1 MVRLF
6 PGYKKVLFKGLALF
20 NFLFIIFVSFQ
31 GLYCQESKI
40 LSLSSAAELPS
51 GLSRF
56 ARPGDIL
63 LSGPRLKILFSTSPK
78 TIMTHSR
85 YAGGD
90 ARGTIIGLAP
100 PEGEV
105 EGQVHLGSPTIRYQN
120 KTFYVAY
127 TDFKFPQKI
136 ERHPAQ
142 LQASADFISAD
153 GKKLA
158 IKTTYAVYLDE
169 GRVEISSV
177 ITNTGQQAWSGLG
190 YSLLFDAMH
199 SYYFSP
205 FHYFY
210 HRNLNFRL
218 YQKKRHYLAWI
229 NLNPVPAAGSALPDR
244 LAPGESFTVNYIL
257 LTDTQVNR
265 LLEKVYNL
273 LKVPV
278 SPARIELPAESSGWK
293 EIVISHILSGSTFY
307 RAILDD
313 SATSAEILL
322 PEGLYRVRGHF
333 YPAVVESLLA
343 VEKGKENRARLRL
356 PLSGQINVRLQDSQG
371 QPVPGKVTFIGLQP
385 TRTPYFRPENPVETG
400 RSFESFKNSCF
411 PPPEGLELTLP
422 VGTYLVWASRGPEYS
437 CDQRVIEVLADSPLD
452 LTLRIDRIV
461 EKPGLIS
468 LDPHLHTIHSDG
480 TVNIDS
486 RILALIAEGIEAAI
500 ATDHNIVT
508 DYLPVLKKLGLEKEI
523 AILSGTEVTVPD
535 MIHFNLYPLEYRE
548 KEERKGAIEP
558 VADKVGDLFV
568 ASRKKSPQGIIQ
580 VNHPRAGT
588 LGYFNNYQLDLAEA
602 ANVKETFDFG
612 FDLIEVLN
620 GAAPLS
626 SNAVALEDW
635 LHLLNRGRY
644 YPLVGSSDSHTIDGG
659 EPGYARTYVFYDKPR
674 NEPVDFQAILKALK
688 GGKCF
693 ASTGPLIDFKIN
705 EATLGETASIKP
717 GMVNIKIKVWGAPW
731 MQVDEVR
738 LIFNGHRRLVLPVKE
753 KTGSIVKLEE
763 ALAIEIK
770 EDAAVVAEVI
780 GRRSLYP
787 LLQQPSD
794 SGQLRDAVL
803 PYAIT
808 NPIFI
813 DTDGNG
819 RYDHPWPEKIEEV
832 KATSRLGRIISR

>member
-1 MVRLF
+1 MILF
-6 PGYKKVLFKGLALF
+6 PGCKKGISKGLALI
-20 NFLFIIFVSFQ
+20 FLLFFISISCSN
-31 GLYCQESKI
+31 LYSQESRTII
-40 LSLSSAAELPS
+40 LSSTAELPA

-63 LSGPRLKILFSTSPK
+63 LSGPGLKILFGTNPK
-78 TIMTHSR
+78 IIMTHSR

-100 PEGEV
+100 PEGEA
-105 EGQVHLGSPTIRYQN
+105 EGQVHIGSPTIRYQN
-120 KTFYVAY
+120 RTIYVPY

-136 ERHPAQ
+136 ERHLAQ
-142 LQASADFISAD
+142 LQSTANFVSPD

-177 ITNTGQQAWSGLG
+177 ITNTGQQPWSGLS
-190 YSLLFDAMH
+190 YSLLLDAMH

-205 FHYFY
+205 FHNLY
-210 HRNLNFRL
+210 HQNLNFRL

-229 NLNPVPAAGSALPDR
+229 NLNPIPAAGSDLPDR
-244 LAPGESFTVNYIL
+244 LAPGESFTINYIL

-265 LLEKVYNL
+265 LLEKVYAR

-278 SPARIELPAESSGWK
+278 SLARIELPSEGTGWK
-293 EIVISHILSGSTFY
+293 EILISHLLSGSTFF

-313 SATSAEILL
+313 SVTSTEILL

-333 YPAVVESLLA
+333 YPAVVETTLA

-356 PLSGQINVRLQDSQG
+356 PLFGQINIRLQDSQG

-400 RSFESFKNSCF
+400 SSFESFKNSCF

-468 LDPHLHTIHSDG
+468 LDPHLHTINSDG
-480 TVNIDS
+480 TVNIGS
-486 RILALIAEGIEAAI
+486 RLLSLIAEGVEAAI

-508 DYLPVLKKLGLEKEI
+508 DYLPVLKRLGLEKEI
-523 AILSGTEVTVPD
+523 AILPGTEVTVPD

-548 KEERKGAIEP
+548 KEERKGTIEP

-568 ASRKKSPQGIIQ
+568 AARKKSPQAIIQ
-580 VNHPRAGT
+580 VNHPRAGR
-588 LGYFNNYQLDLAEA
+588 LGYFNNYQLELTEA
-602 ANVKETFDFG
+602 AYVNETFDFG

-659 EPGYARTYVFYDKPR
+659 EPGYARTYVFYDKPKT
-674 NEPVDFQAILKALK
+674 EPVDFAAILKALK
-688 GGKCF
+688 DGKCF
-693 ASTGPLIDFKIN
+693 ASTGPLIDLKIN
-705 EATLGETASIKP
+705 GVSLGETVSIKP
-717 GMVNIKIKVWGAPW
+717 GPVMIKLKIWSAPW
-731 MQVDEVR
+731 IQVDEVR
-738 LIFNGHRRLVLPVKE
+738 LILNGHRRLVLPVKE
-753 KTGSIVKLEE
+753 KIGSVVKLEE

-770 EDAAVVAEVI
+770 EDTAVVAEVI
-780 GRRSLYP
+780 GKRSLYP

-794 SGQLRDAVL
+794 SGKLRDAVL

-819 RYDHPWPEKIEEV
+819 RYDHPWPEKIEETR
-832 KATSRLGRIISR
+832 ATSHRGRVISR

>member
-1 MVRLF
+1 MRFFSGPKNGLI
-6 PGYKKVLFKGLALF
+6 KGLALIF
-20 NFLFIIFVSFQ
+20 FLFFISISCPN
-31 GLYCQESKI
+31 LYSQESKTLI
-40 LSLSSAAELPS
+40 LSSTAELPT

-63 LSGPRLKILFSTSPK
+63 LSGPQLKILFGRNPK
-78 TIMTHSR
+78 IIMTHSR

-105 EGQVHLGSPTIRYQN
+105 EGQVHIGSPTIRYQN
-120 KTFYVAY
+120 RTIYVAY

-136 ERHPAQ
+136 ERHLAQ
-142 LQASADFISAD
+142 LQATADFVSPD

-158 IKTTYAVYLDE
+158 INTTYSVYLNE

-177 ITNTGQQAWSGLG
+177 ITNTGKQAWSGLG
-190 YSLLFDAMH
+190 YSLLFDPMH
-199 SYYFSP
+199 SYYFNP
-205 FHYFY
+205 FHNIY
-210 HRNLNFRL
+210 HRNLNFRF
-218 YQKKRHYLAWI
+218 YQKKQHYLAWI
-229 NLNPVPAAGSALPDR
+229 NLNPVPAAGSVLPDR

-257 LTDTQVNR
+257 LTDTKAFR
-265 LLEKVYNL
+265 LLEKVYAL

-278 SPARIELPAESSGWK
+278 LSARIELPAEGTGWK
-293 EIVISHILSGSTFY
+293 EILISHLMSGSTFF

-322 PEGLYRVRGHF
+322 PEGLYRVRGHL
-333 YPAVVESLLA
+333 YPAVVETILA

-356 PLSGQINVRLQDSQG
+356 PLSGQINVRLRDSQG
-371 QPVPGKVTFIGLQP
+371 KPVPGKVTFIGLQP

-400 RSFESFKNSCF
+400 RSFETFKNSCF

-452 LTLRIDRIV
+452 LTLRLDRVV

-468 LDPHLHTIHSDG
+468 LDPHLHTINSDG
-480 TVNIDS
+480 TVNIGS
-486 RILALIAEGIEAAI
+486 RLLSLIAEGVEAAI

-508 DYLPVLKKLGLEKEI
+508 DYLPVLKRLDLEKEI
-523 AILSGTEVTVPD
+523 AILLGTEVTVPD

-568 ASRKKSPQGIIQ
+568 AARKKSPQAIIQ
-580 VNHPRAGT
+580 VNHPRAGA

-602 ANVKETFDFG
+602 AYVNETFDFG

-659 EPGYARTYVFYDKPR
+659 EPGYARTYVFYDKPKTG
-674 NEPVDFQAILKALK
+674 PVDFAAILQALK
-688 GGKCF
+688 KGKCF
-693 ASTGPLIDFKIN
+693 ASTGPLIDLKIN
-705 EATLGETASIKP
+705 EATLGETISIKP
-717 GMVNIKIKVWGAPW
+717 GLVNIRLKVWSAPW
-731 MQVDEVR
+731 IQVDEVR
-738 LIFNGHRRLVLPVKE
+738 LIINGHCRLALPAKE
-753 KTGSIVKLEE
+753 KTGSVVKLEE

-770 EDAAVVAEVI
+770 EDSAVVAEVI
-780 GRRSLYP
+780 GKRSLYP

-794 SGQLRDAVL
+794 SGKLRDAVL

-813 DTDGNG
+813 DTDGNSC
-819 RYDHPWPEKIEEV
+819 YDHPWPEKIEATR
-832 KATSRLGRIISR
+832 ATSHRGRVISR